1 MAVDKSKYVV
11 LDIETNGLYVSD
23 DVLSISI
30 YKPDDGVSFNKYLP
44 LELSKRLNPSASA
57 VNGITKKDLDG
68 ATPLTQ
74 RDIYDLIQKFELDK
88 RIILTYGEFDKRM
101 LKHYF
106 IRKGLYGF
114 ERLNFYN
121 FKRDVISSRYSEGNV
136 TKDNLCAIYGIGNV
150 KKVHS
155 SLNDCILE
163 WQLFEKMDGKKL
175 FITNNN
181 VFEMNNDYIIP
192 ISYFGSHPNLEKHVP
207 NFPYVK
213 IETQLIKRFE
223 LQGKGINRFETNING
238 MLIEHLINAML
249 KVETQDSRPFLLA
262 NKSKLRFLGTL
273 PSRIYDIPLFFKED
287 GTVKEA
293 NPQDKARAKEFNKS
307 ILKLK
312 PQLTPVIEFI
322 SHEIFGNERIMS
334 QELVIHKKDNI
345 LALCDL
351 STENAVLEIKT
362 NYKADAFMY
371 RNQLFYEANGRKCF
385 LLQIDWSRLPD
396 VFAIEILE
404 TRLSLGERP
413 QKGGRKSSLE
423 TVQARI
429 DNENIDVIQYAGQ
442 KARVTLKCKVC
453 EHEWQVTYHVATNSP
468 KCPFCEPKEGRK
480 QKEKISDEERK
491 NLRAANYAVKLLQK
505 SNGCINAKNY
515 IGAKSNVTAE
525 CLKCGHK
532 WDSRADHLLDRPYC
546 PRCKAN
552 KIL

>member
-74 RDIYDLIQKFELDK
+74 RDVYDLIQKFELDK

-150 KKVHS
+150 QKIHS

-192 ISYFGSHPNLEKHVP
+192 ISFFSSHPNLERHVP

-213 IETQLIKRFE
+213 IETQLVKRF
-223 LQGKGINRFETNING
+223 
-238 MLIEHLINAML
+238 
-249 KVETQDSRPFLLA
+249 
-262 NKSKLRFLGTL
+262 
-273 PSRIYDIPLFFKED
+273 
-287 GTVKEA
+287 
-293 NPQDKARAKEFNKS
+293 
-307 ILKLK
+307 
-312 PQLTPVIEFI
+312 
-322 SHEIFGNERIMS
+322 
-334 QELVIHKKDNI
+334 
-345 LALCDL
+345 
-351 STENAVLEIKT
+351 
-362 NYKADAFMY
+362 
-371 RNQLFYEANGRKCF
+371 
-385 LLQIDWSRLPD
+385 
-396 VFAIEILE
+396 
-404 TRLSLGERP
+404 
-413 QKGGRKSSLE
+413 
-423 TVQARI
+423 
-429 DNENIDVIQYAGQ
+429 
-442 KARVTLKCKVC
+442 
-453 EHEWQVTYHVATNSP
+453 
-468 KCPFCEPKEGRK
+468 
-480 QKEKISDEERK
+480 
-491 NLRAANYAVKLLQK
+491 
-505 SNGCINAKNY
+505 
-515 IGAKSNVTAE
+515 
-525 CLKCGHK
+525 
-532 WDSRADHLLDRPYC
+532 
-546 PRCKAN
+546 
-552 KIL
+552 